1 MSDKLLFPLML
12 LAGVAL
18 IVLSISWPHGFAG

>member
-18 IVLSISWPHGFAG
+18 IVASFSWPHGIGG